1 MYEGKQRRVKAASNN
16 NFSWR
21 RRQVKKIIVR
31 SISCLVLLAVASLAL
46 MASRKSEFQFSQD
59 LRTVSASKV
68 PSYITPAPGED
79 ANLTT
84 IAGNFSRYP
93 NATYFSIWGE
103 TIDQGVN
110 GYPFQ
115 TWAGVAFTPT
125 ADATVTRIETSAGRQ
140 GGGSAG
146 FELGLWNDVNGV
158 PGKPI
163 KSFHVAKLPA
173 YGQCCSVSVVNDKA
187 GIPVKGGTQYWIV
200 VSTTPKD
207 VDIYAWAYNSTDMRA
222 KSVAYWCKGS
232 STYCGNNSGKWILNQ
247 YVQYGF
253 KVLGQ

>member
-1 MYEGKQRRVKAASNN
+1 M
-16 NFSWR
+16 
-21 RRQVKKIIVR
+21 KKIIVG
-31 SISCLVLLAVASLAL
+31 SVSCLILLTLASLAL
-46 MASRKSEFQFSQD
+46 MASGKSEFMFSQD
-59 LRTVSASKV
+59 LRSVSATKV
-68 PSYITPAPGED
+68 PAFIVPAPQDD
-79 ANLTT
+79 ANLKT
-84 IAGNFSRYP
+84 IAGNFSKYP

-103 TIDQGVN
+103 TVDQGVN

-140 GGGSAG
+140 SSGTAG
-146 FELGLWNDVNGV
+146 FELGLWSDVKGV

-163 KSFHVAKLPA
+163 KSFHVSKLPT

-187 GIPVKGGTQYWIV
+187 GIPVKGGTQYWVV

-207 VDIYAWAYNSTDMRA
+207 VDIYAWAYNSSDMRA

-232 STYCGNNSGKWILNQ
+232 STYCGQNSGKWILNQ

-253 KVLGQ
+253 RVLGQ